1 MKNRGIT
8 ASLLFCLLF
17 SICHLV
23 FSVSSSAESSFVERI
38 EISGNRTVKTKK
50 ILKEISVRAGD
61 ICSDDLLLND
71 VKKIYE
77 MAKFENVTVSVST
90 SATGSVV
97 MFEVVEKPRLRKF
110 EFVGNNNVSSGKLK
124 EKLTLSKGDY
134 FSISDIM
141 NEIRAMQ
148 DVYKEEGFS
157 KAKITHFVGKPDDK
171 DRSPVTFY
179 MEEGNKIVVRKLSI
193 FGVRAYSVKKIKGL
207 CEVGEKKIFNPD
219 KFKDDITKIE
229 EFYKNSGF
237 ARLEVSKPFVY
248 YGESGESVDISL
260 FIYEDRK
267 YKIND
272 VNFSRTSVKT
282 ADEFEKFM
290 KEAKFRPG
298 KIYAK
303 KDEDKV
309 IDLIQNSY
317 AEVGYLK
324 TLIEPKR
331 SFHDGL
337 MDIGFEIFEGE
348 QIFINGIYIEG
359 NTRTKDFVIKRE
371 IHVKEGDPFKLSEVR
386 ESQRRIFNLGFFSD
400 VQIIPTD
407 THLPAKMDLTFKVQD
422 QQTGMLSM
430 GAGYSSSDRLVGTMQ
445 VSETNFRGH
454 GQKLSL
460 MWEFGKRRKNY
471 NLSFTEPYF
480 FGRNL
485 SFTSSIYDIE
495 RLKEYESATEH
506 DNYDEHKRGGSIGF
520 GKRYGVI
527 YKANVGYAYEAINL
541 EDVEASYMI
550 KQRDI
555 AKKRGRTSSFSTS
568 FTRDTRDYFWDPS
581 RGSLQKVS
589 EELATAIFGGQNY
602 FHRERLQFSHFLPL
616 VWRFVFVTNIEGG
629 AVHGYGSTKD
639 VPVYERF
646 YVGGGETIRGYKYRA
661 EIGPP
666 EGGRFMSVNNF
677 ELKFPLVRENK
688 QTILQWAFFF
698 DIGGCWDNYND
709 IEWSYGID
717 EKNFKRGWGMG
728 IRFKIPAFPVRLD
741 WAKGLDHRK
750 GESET
755 QWYFTIGDI
764 FW

>member
-1 MKNRGIT
+1 MKTRTVPVFFVLFFLLTAALLT
-8 ASLLFCLLF
+8 AS
-17 SICHLV
+17 
-23 FSVSSSAESSFVERI
+23 SSFVERI
-38 EISGNRTVKTKK
+38 EISGNKTVKTKK
-50 ILKEISVRAGD
+50 ILKKISVRAGD
-61 ICSDDLLLND
+61 ICSDDLLLED
-71 VKKIYE
+71 VKQIYE

-90 SATGSVV
+90 NATGSVV

-110 EFVGNNNVSSGKLK
+110 EFVGNNNVSAGKLK

-134 FSISDIM
+134 FSTSEIM
-141 NEIRAMQ
+141 NEIRVMQ
-148 DVYKEEGFS
+148 EVYKEEGYS
-157 KAKITHFVGKPDDK
+157 KAKLTHFIGKPDAK
-171 DRSPVTFY
+171 GRCRVTFY
-179 MEEGNKIVVRKLSI
+179 VEEGNKVVVKKLNL

-207 CEVGEKKIFNPD
+207 CEVREKKIFNPD
-219 KFKDDITKIE
+219 KFKEDISKIE
-229 EFYKNSGF
+229 EFYKNRGF
-237 ARLEVSKPFVY
+237 ARFEVSKPFVY
-248 YGESGESVDISL
+248 YGETGESVALSL
-260 FIYEDRK
+260 FVYEDEK

-272 VNFSRTSVKT
+272 VSFSRTSVKD
-282 ADEFEKFM
+282 ASEFKKIM
-290 KEAKFRPG
+290 KETKFRQG
-298 KIYAK
+298 KVYAK
-303 KDEDKV
+303 KNEDKA

-317 AEVGYLK
+317 AEEGYLK

-337 MDIGFEIFEGE
+337 LDVEFEIFEGE
-348 QIFINGIYIEG
+348 QIFINRIHVEG
-359 NTRTKDFVIKRE
+359 NTRTKGFVIERE
-371 IHVKEGDPFKLSEVR
+371 IHVNEGDPFKLSEVR

-407 THLPAKMDLTFKVQD
+407 THMPNKMDLTFKVQD

-485 SFTSSIYDIE
+485 SFNSSIYDIK
-495 RLKEYESATEH
+495 RLKEYESETEH

-527 YKANVGYAYEAINL
+527 YKANVTYAYEAINL
-541 EDVEASYMI
+541 EDVETSYMKDQQI
-550 KQRDI
+550 I
-555 AKKRGRTSSFSTS
+555 AKKRGKTSSVHTS

-581 RGSLQKVS
+581 RGSMQKVS
-589 EELATAIFGGQNY
+589 GELATALFGGQNY
-602 FHRERLQFSHFLPL
+602 FHRERFQFSHFLPL

-646 YVGGGETIRGYKYRA
+646 YVGGGETIRGYDYRGD
-661 EIGPP
+661 IGPS

-698 DIGGCWDNYND
+698 DIGGCWNNYND
-709 IEWSYGID
+709 IEWAYGID
-717 EKNFKRGWGMG
+717 EKKFKRGWGMG

-741 WAKGLDHRK
+741 WAKGLDLRK